1 MESLSISADACQI
14 GNVKHKE
21 NYDEKRERGTKFY
34 EPRWGQLHTQP
45 HVRPTSCHVASLSWQ
60 KPEEEVN
67 KLLLRKV
74 SGIRNGITDMYPDI
88 VKQVDPKG
96 HIMDVLI
103 QHHVLSE
110 QIAEE
115 LCRKE
120 TRQARC
126 ESMLQ
131 KLLLSEHPHAFSVL
145 RTALQK
151 DYSFILE
158 KIGEATTGTLMTVL
172 TCRIL
177 V

>member
-1 MESLSISADACQI
+1 MHIRAILKLS
-14 GNVKHKE
+14 E
-21 NYDEKRERGTKFY
+21 NKR
-34 EPRWGQLHTQP
+34 
-45 HVRPTSCHVASLSWQ
+45 
-60 KPEEEVN
+60 
-67 KLLLRKV
+67 
-74 SGIRNGITDMYPDI
+74 IRNGITDIYPDI

-103 QHHVLSE
+103 QHRVLSE

-120 TRQARC
+120 TRQVRC

-131 KLLLSEHPHAFSVL
+131 KLLLSEHPHAFIVL

-158 KIGEATTGTLMTVL
+158 KIGEPTARMLMTVL
-172 TCRIL
+172 MRHKIVIAVSCNSLIL
-177 V
+177 FVCSKHKFSVMNKF

>member
-1 MESLSISADACQI
+1 MHARAMVKLSENKRIRI
-14 GNVKHKE
+14 GVM
-21 NYDEKRERGTKFY
+21 
-34 EPRWGQLHTQP
+34 
-45 HVRPTSCHVASLSWQ
+45 
-60 KPEEEVN
+60 
-67 KLLLRKV
+67 
-74 SGIRNGITDMYPDI
+74 DMYPDI

-103 QHHVLSE
+103 QHRVLSE

-120 TRQARC
+120 TRQERC

-131 KLLLSEHPHAFSVL
+131 KLLLSEHPHAFIVL

-158 KIGEATTGTLMTVL
+158 KIGEATTGMLMTVL
-172 TCRIL
+172 MCRVL
-177 V
+177 VIALSCNSLISFCCTEHTLRFMSRFEDHYCFWHFQLKF